1 MKRYFSSLRVALL
14 IVFASTVFISC
25 KSTTEQAAVV
35 EKKVASVPGISDIVM
50 YEVFVHNFSAEGTF
64 NALTAR
70 LDELKELGINT
81 LWLMPIQ
88 PTGQLN
94 KKGTYGSPYSISD
107 YTAVNPNYGTKKDF
121 QRLVDSV
128 HAKGMYIIIDEVAN
142 HTSWDHAWV
151 KEHPEWYMKDSTG
164 KMVPPVAD
172 WTDVADL
179 NFDNLELRQELIRT
193 MKYWIDSFNIDGYRC
208 DVAGMVPFD
217 WWKECITELRKSRPI
232 IMLAE
237 GDDPKLYECGFDMSY
252 GWQMYQALKQVWA
265 GKQTF
270 AAIDTVLLKE
280 KKNYPYNYRPIRF
293 IDNHDENSWD
303 NIPAVK
309 FKTTDGAKAAFV
321 VMATLPGVPLLYNGQ
336 EVGYDTQINLFEK
349 YTINWSAN
357 SELRKFYKDILQ
369 LYHHS
374 EILKSGSVQR
384 IVAASDK
391 VLMFTRTLNDSMIV
405 VMVNTANEPA
415 TVAMPEALMS
425 RNYNDMLTNEEAHFS
440 YDLSFKPYE
449 FRILRALS
457 AE

>member
-25 KSTTEQAAVV
+25 KSTPEQAAVV
-35 EKKVASVPGISDIVM
+35 EKEVASVPGISDIVM

-70 LDELKELGINT
+70 LDELKDLGINT

-164 KMVPPVAD
+164 KMIPPVAD

-179 NFDNLELRQELIRT
+179 NFDNQELRQELIRT

-265 GKQTF
+265 GKQLF

-309 FKTTDGAKAAFV
+309 FKSTDGAKAAFV

-369 LYHHS
+369 LYHQS

-391 VLMFTRTLNDSMIV
+391 VLMFTRTLNDSTIV

-425 RNYNDMLTNEEAHFS
+425 RNYNDMLSNEEAHFS

>member
-14 IVFASTVFISC
+14 IVFASTVLISC
-25 KSTTEQAAVV
+25 KSTTEQAAAV

-164 KMVPPVAD
+164 KMIPPVAD

-179 NFDNLELRQELIRT
+179 NFDNQELRQELIRT
-193 MKYWIDSFNIDGYRC
+193 MKYWIDTFNIDGYRC

-217 WWKECITELRKSRPI
+217 WWKECITELRKSRPL

-252 GWQMYQALKQVWA
+252 GWQMYQVLKQVWA
-265 GKQTF
+265 GKQGF

-309 FKTTDGAKAAFV
+309 FKSTDGAKAAFV

-369 LYHHS
+369 LYHHN

-384 IVAASDK
+384 IIAASDK
-391 VLMFTRTLNDSMIV
+391 VLMFTRTLNDSTIV

-440 YDLSFKPYE
+440 YDLSFNPYE

>member
-1 MKRYFSSLRVALL
+1 
-14 IVFASTVFISC
+14 
-25 KSTTEQAAVV
+25 
-35 EKKVASVPGISDIVM
+35 
-50 YEVFVHNFSAEGTF
+50 
-64 NALTAR
+64 
-70 LDELKELGINT
+70 
-81 LWLMPIQ
+81 
-88 PTGQLN
+88 
-94 KKGTYGSPYSISD
+94 
-107 YTAVNPNYGTKKDF
+107 
-121 QRLVDSV
+121 
-128 HAKGMYIIIDEVAN
+128 
-142 HTSWDHAWV
+142 
-151 KEHPEWYMKDSTG
+151 
-164 KMVPPVAD
+164 
-172 WTDVADL
+172 
-179 NFDNLELRQELIRT
+179 
-193 MKYWIDSFNIDGYRC
+193 
-208 DVAGMVPFD
+208 
-217 WWKECITELRKSRPI
+217 
-232 IMLAE
+232 
-237 GDDPKLYECGFDMSY
+237 
-252 GWQMYQALKQVWA
+252 MYQALKQVWA